1 MSDAEPTTWPQ
12 YPDDLGMT
20 QVEFMQ
26 TLKGRTIVEVVT
38 GGVGKTVA
46 CFDLYLDDG
55 RRVLIGSGVDGLP
68 PLEIGLDDPTGEA
81 DGV

>member
-1 MSDAEPTTWPQ
+1 
-12 YPDDLGMT
+12 MT

-55 RRVLIGSGVDGLP
+55 RRVRSSGVRRGIP
-68 PLEIGLDDPTGEA
+68 TAEIAPG
-81 DGV
+81 